1 MKEKLSIIIPA
12 CNEQEN
18 IKRIPSELM
27 PAAQKIGNF
36 EIIIV
41 DDGSTDDTAKI
52 AKQLSRDRRIRLIR
66 HKKNLGLG
74 AAIRTGIANSTG
86 DLIVFLDADFTF
98 HPSEIPK
105 LLEKYNKGNYD
116 CVVGTQFG
124 SGGKIKMQFHRMVLS
139 KGVNTLYRVFLGQKI
154 TSMSSIF
161 RLYKKSALRGIS
173 MKSNN
178 FDICAEMLFDM
189 IKKGRNVVEVPVTLT
204 TRIYGESKINNRRE
218 IKNHIKILSKILKW
232 RLFG

>member
-1 MKEKLSIIIPA
+1 MVATDGHRLSLM
-12 CNEQEN
+12 NYN
-18 IKRIPSELM
+18 NDSIKDV
-27 PAAQKIGNF
+27 KIGNF

-105 LLEKYNKGNYD
+105 LEEKLK
-116 CVVGTQFG
+116 
-124 SGGKIKMQFHRMVLS
+124 S
-139 KGVNTLYRVFLGQKI
+139 KLGEKLKPI
-154 TSMSSIF
+154 
-161 RLYKKSALRGIS
+161 R
-173 MKSNN
+173 
-178 FDICAEMLFDM
+178 DD
-189 IKKGRNVVEVPVTLT
+189 
-204 TRIYGESKINNRRE
+204 
-218 IKNHIKILSKILKW
+218 IKIIKEDVKKISKDLKDTSNY
-232 RLFG
+232 LDKQNIHVTKNVQIIQKNLKLPVVDFV

>member
-12 CNEQEN
+12 CNEQDN

-27 PAAQKIGNF
+27 PVARKIGNF
-36 EIIIV
+36 EVIIV
-41 DDGSTDDTAKI
+41 DDGSKDLTAKI
-52 AKQLSRDRRIRLIR
+52 AKELSKDRRIRLVK
-66 HKKNLGLG
+66 HEKNMGLG

-116 CVVGTQFG
+116 CVIGTQFG
-124 SGGKIKMQFHRMVLS
+124 KGGKTKMQFHRKILS
-139 KGVNTLYRVFLGQKI
+139 KGVNTLYRIFLGRKI

-161 RLYKKSALRGIS
+161 RLYKKSALRGIG

-189 IKKGRNVVEVPVTLT
+189 IKNGKSITEVPVTLT
-204 TRIYGESKINNRRE
+204 TRMYGESKLNNRRE
-218 IKNHIKILSKILKW
+218 IKNHIKVLTKILKW